1 VVEDQRRFAGLG
13 PADEIAVHVPLAE
26 ACERH
31 VFLNGPANQA
41 AKLDF
46 IITLGFLCASGL
58 EVKKELVERFFPGKR
73 EDS

>member
-1 VVEDQRRFAGLG
+1 
-13 PADEIAVHVPLAE
+13 
-26 ACERH
+26 
-31 VFLNGPANQA
+31 LNGPAGKA

>member
-1 VVEDQRRFAGLG
+1 VVKRQGRLAFFSAADQK
-13 PADEIAVHVPLAE
+13 AVHVPLAE
-26 ACERH
+26 AGERH
-31 VFLNGPANQA
+31 VFLNGPAGKA